1 MDHDEI
7 VQKRV
12 RRIAKDHGCSVVEV
26 NAALDHHP
34 IELDRDRFLKRTL
47 AMELVELDEL
57 QQAFRDKALKDK
69 DVASAML
76 LVKVAERRATLL
88 GLNPPIGHAV
98 QVVQHEPVNKPTSTE
113 RIRAVLDQLIG
124 KPPLPSPDDEPD
136 DPRATH

>member
-12 RRIAKDHGCSVVEV
+12 RRIAGDHSCSVVEV

-34 IELDRDRFLKRTL
+34 IELDRDRFLRRTL

-69 DVASAML
+69 DVASATL

-88 GLNPPIGHAV
+88 GLNPPLGHAV
-98 QVVQHEPVNKPTSTE
+98 QVVQHEPNKPTSTE
-113 RIRAVLDQLIG
+113 RIRAVLDQLIA
-124 KPPLPSPDDEPD
+124 KPSPPSPGDEPD
-136 DPRATH
+136 DPPAAH